1 MLVRT
6 ETAADHA
13 AVAAVVTAAFE
24 GRPEEAL
31 LVDLIRRSD
40 GFDPDLTLVA
50 DDGGEVVG
58 HVVFS
63 RVGFEGTGPAQVY
76 CLAPLSVH
84 PDRQRRGVGSALTRE
99 GLRRLDERGEPMV
112 ILEGIPAYYPRFG
125 FEPASA
131 HGIEPPDPGVP
142 DEAFLVRLLGSYRP
156 GMKGRVTWPPAF
168 HESGCVVP

>member
-6 ETAADHA
+6 ETAADHT
-13 AVAAVVTAAFE
+13 AVATVVTAAFE
-24 GRPEEAL
+24 GRVDEAR

-50 DDGGEVVG
+50 EDGGKVVG
-58 HVVFS
+58 HVMFS
-63 RVGFEGTGPAQVY
+63 RVGFEGSGPAQVY

-84 PDRQRRGVGSALTRE
+84 PDHQRRGVGSALTRE
-99 GLRRLDERGEPMV
+99 GLRRLDDRGEPMV

-142 DEAFLVRLLGSYRP
+142 DEAFMVRFLGSHRP
-156 GMKGRVTWPPAF
+156 VMTGRVVWPPAF
-168 HESGCVVP
+168 YESGCVSP